1 MEILIRS
8 ARIIDTGSPY
18 HNQVKDLLIAGGK
31 IKKIGSKLQNTTK
44 AKELK
49 YDNLHVSLGWFDLN
63 TFLADPGHEQKETIE
78 SGCKAAAFGGYTHIC
93 AMPGTTPVIQSKGM
107 IDYILKKSQN
117 ELVSVHP
124 IGALTLNCEGK
135 ELADMYDMY
144 DAGAVAFSDGLKP
157 SPNAGLVERALL
169 YVKAFGGLIMNH
181 AEDKSI
187 SKNGAMNEGLTST
200 QLGLPPAPALA
211 EEIAINRDIY
221 LLEYTGS
228 KLHFLDVS
236 LKRSVELIKAAK
248 KKGLKVTASVNAYN
262 LALDESAVGNYDTS
276 AKLNPHL
283 RSKEDVLALQKAV
296 ADGVID
302 TITSAHNPQDEDCK
316 KLEFDKAD
324 FGAIGLETTFAVAN
338 TKLNKT
344 VSVEQLVEIFAA
356 NPRKVLGMDVPVIE
370 AGADA
375 DLTLFNPNEKWVF
388 TEKYI
393 QSRSKNTP
401 FIGAELTGRA
411 IGVINKDRL
420 HLNY

>member
-8 ARIIDTGSPY
+8 ARIIDTGSSY

-107 IDYILKKSQN
+107 IDYVLKKSQN
-117 ELVSVHP
+117 EVVSVHP
-124 IGALTLNCEGK
+124 IGALTLNTEGK

-144 DAGAVAFSDGLKP
+144 NAGAVAFSDGLKP

-200 QLGLPPAPALA
+200 KLGLPPAPALA
-211 EEIAINRDIY
+211 EEVAINRDLY

-262 LALDESAVGNYDTS
+262 LALDESAVGNYDTN

-283 RSKEDVLALQKAV
+283 RSKDDVLALQKAV
-296 ADGVID
+296 AEGVID
-302 TITSAHNPQDEDCK
+302 TITSAHNPQDEECK

-338 TKLNKT
+338 TKLNKA
-344 VSVEQLVEIFAA
+344 VGIDKLVEIFAA
-356 NPRKVLGMDVPVIE
+356 NPRKVLGMEVPAID

-388 TEKYI
+388 EEKHI

-401 FIGAELTGRA
+401 FIGAEFTGRA
-411 IGVINKDRL
+411 IGVINKNKV